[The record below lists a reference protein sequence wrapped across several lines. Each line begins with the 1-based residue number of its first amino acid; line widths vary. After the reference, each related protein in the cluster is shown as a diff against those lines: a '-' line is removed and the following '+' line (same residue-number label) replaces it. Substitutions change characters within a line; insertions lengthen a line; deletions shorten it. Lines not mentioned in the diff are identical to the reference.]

1 MSPADA
7 RNVLENEIKK
17 DRGGSEGLAD
27 SPGDQQGEAEKAED
41 PHISS
46 PLNSDDGDFLS
57 SSGQA
62 KPLPEKTTLWKVN
75 IKFPIGVSKHFCLF
89 KYLPPSTTLHND
101 PPAPAKKTFAKK
113 ILKCVKPL
121 Q

>member
-17 DRGGSEGLAD
+17 DRGGSEGLTE
-27 SPGDQQGEAEKAED
+27 SPGDHQGEAEKAED
-41 PHISS
+41 PHISP
-46 PLNSDDGDFLS
+46 PLNSIDDDFLS

-75 IKFPIGVSKHFCLF
+75 IKFPIGVSI
-89 KYLPPSTTLHND
+89 
-101 PPAPAKKTFAKK
+101 KTFLF
-113 ILKCVKPL
+113 IQVSSSFYNTS
-121 Q
+121 QRSTSSRQENIR